1 MVLVCANPRPTRIHG
16 VCHSEAHLRPWRVQG
31 AIKKSEALT
40 VCLLAVVV
48 ACFLVDLMISKPP
61 VSKLVG
67 CVAASACVLPCF
79 VCALRKQARK
89 RVYQ

>member
-1 MVLVCANPRPTRIHG
+1 MLVSSNTG
-16 VCHSEAHLRPWRVQG
+16 VQG

-48 ACFLVDLMISKPP
+48 ACFLVDLIISKPP

-67 CVAASACVLPCF
+67 
-79 VCALRKQARK
+79 
-89 RVYQ
+89 

>member
-1 MVLVCANPRPTRIHG
+1 MLQYRSRFKLSAQAIELEARDPLDPLLLIGG
-16 VCHSEAHLRPWRVQG
+16 VCICICTAQG

-48 ACFLVDLMISKPP
+48 ACFLVDLMVSKPP

-67 CVAASACVLPCF
+67 
-79 VCALRKQARK
+79 
-89 RVYQ
+89 